1 MKGDSVFIDT
11 NVLVY
16 AYDAKAGRKHEIARD
31 LLTELWSREGAVLSI
46 QVLQEFF
53 VTVTRKIS
61 RPIEPR
67 LAREIVEDLL
77 TWSVVVID
85 GASVLAAIDL
95 QGLEKISFWDALIVA
110 AAQRAGTK
118 VLLSEDLADGRVF
131 ADVTVRNPFI
141 KTGDA

>member
-1 MKGDSVFIDT
+1 MTGDSVFIDT

-31 LLTELWSREGAVLSI
+31 LLIEFWSKGGAALSI
-46 QVLQEFF
+46 QVLQEFY
-53 VTVTRKIS
+53 VTVTRKIT

-77 TWSVVVID
+77 TWNVVVVD

-95 QGLEKISFWDALIVA
+95 QGQEKISFWDALIVTA
-110 AAQRAGTK
+110 AERAGTN
-118 VLLSEDLADGRVF
+118 VLLSEDLAHGRVF
-131 ADVTVRNPFI
+131 GDVTVRNPFVT
-141 KTGDA
+141 K

>member
-1 MKGDSVFIDT
+1 MTGDSVFIDT

-16 AYDAKAGRKHEIARD
+16 AYDAKAGRKHEIAKD
-31 LLTELWSREGAVLSI
+31 LLIDLWNKGGAVLSI

-53 VTVTRKIS
+53 VTITRKIT

-77 TWSVVVID
+77 TWNVVVID
-85 GASVLAAIDL
+85 GESVLAAIDL
-95 QGLEKISFWDALIVA
+95 QVGEKISFWDALIVA

-118 VLLSEDLADGRVF
+118 VLLSEDLAEGRVF
-131 ADVTVRNPFI
+131 ADVTVSNPFI
-141 KTGDA
+141 

>member
-110 AAQRAGTK
+110 AAQKAGTK

-141 KTGDA
+141 KNGDA